1 MARNIYNILRLGT
14 QIRSRRLKLLG
25 LWLFHVLG
33 KRYIGIFIDPVLAC
47 NFRCKMCYFS
57 DEEKRKSLR
66 GTLRYEEIEAIA
78 GSLFHR
84 ALKLQVGC
92 GAEPTLHKG
101 LVQIIAL
108 GKRYG
113 IPYVSLTTN
122 GNLLTKEQLAAAVEN
137 GLDELTLS
145 AHGFTRETYEHLMT
159 NGKFDLFR
167 KLLSNVAEIKKQ
179 HPQFKLRINYTIN
192 NDNLEELNRIW
203 EVVGDELDILQL
215 RPIQKIGES
224 EYRDFDLTNIH
235 ARYDDVLVPLIEE
248 CRRRHITCLAPDK
261 QNIIVLKENGA
272 DDNSI
277 EKVTYCYVSPQE
289 CWQDDFDY
297 RTETFESY
305 AAAHHMGM
313 KLLGKVFGPKHSKKA
328 DVTRKM
334 NYNIK

>member
-14 QIRSRRLKLLG
+14 QIKSRRLKLLG
-25 LWLFHVLG
+25 IWLFHVLG
-33 KRYIGIFIDPVLAC
+33 KRYIGIFLDPVLAC

-66 GTLRYEEIEAIA
+66 GTLKYEEIEAIA

-84 ALKLQVGC
+84 VLKLQIGC
-92 GAEPTLHKG
+92 GAEPTLHKD
-101 LVQIIAL
+101 LVKIIAL
-108 GKRYG
+108 GKRYNV
-113 IPYVSLTTN
+113 PYVSLTTN
-122 GNLLTKEQLAAAVEN
+122 GNL
-137 GLDELTLS
+137 
-145 AHGFTRETYEHLMT
+145 MT

-167 KLLSNVAEIKKQ
+167 RLLADVAEIKKQ

-224 EYRDFDLTNIH
+224 EYQDFDLTNIY
-235 ARYDDVLVPLIEE
+235 ARYDAILVPLIEE
-248 CRRRHITCLAPDK
+248 CRRKHIICLAPDK
-261 QNIIVLKENGA
+261 QNIIVLEENDA

-277 EKVTYCYVSPQE
+277 EKITYCYVSPQE
-289 CWQDDFDY
+289 CWQDEFDY

-305 AAAHHMGM
+305 AAAHHMGR
-313 KLLGKVFGPKHSKKA
+313 KLLWKVFGRKARRKA

>member
-14 QIRSRRLKLLG
+14 QIKSRRLKLLG
-25 LWLFHVLG
+25 IWLFHVLG
-33 KRYIGIFIDPVLAC
+33 KRYIGVFLDPVLAC

-66 GTLRYEEIEAIA
+66 GTLKYEEIEAIA

-84 ALKLQVGC
+84 VLKLQIGC
-92 GAEPTLHKG
+92 GAEPTLHKD
-101 LVQIIAL
+101 LVKIIAL
-108 GKRYG
+108 GKRYNV
-113 IPYVSLTTN
+113 PYVSLTTN
-122 GNLLTKEQLAAAVEN
+122 GNL
-137 GLDELTLS
+137 
-145 AHGFTRETYEHLMT
+145 MT

-167 KLLSNVAEIKKQ
+167 RLLADVAEIKKQ

-224 EYRDFDLTNIH
+224 EYQDFDLTNIY
-235 ARYDDVLVPLIEE
+235 ARYDAILVPLIEE
-248 CRRRHITCLAPDK
+248 CRRKHIICLAPDK
-261 QNIIVLKENGA
+261 QNIIVLEENDA

-277 EKVTYCYVSPQE
+277 EKITYCYVSPQE

-297 RTETFESY
+297 RRHSS
-305 AAAHHMGM
+305 HM
-313 KLLGKVFGPKHSKKA
+313 LLPITWEENCFGRSSDEKPAGK
-328 DVTRKM
+328 RM
-334 NYNIK
+334 

>member
-14 QIRSRRLKLLG
+14 QIKSRRLKLLG
-25 LWLFHVLG
+25 IWLFHVLG
-33 KRYIGIFIDPVLAC
+33 KRYIGVFLDPVLAC

-66 GTLRYEEIEAIA
+66 GTLKYEEIEAIA

-84 ALKLQVGC
+84 VLKLQIGC
-92 GAEPTLHKG
+92 GAEPTLHKD
-101 LVQIIAL
+101 LVKIIAL
-108 GKRYG
+108 GKRYNV
-113 IPYVSLTTN
+113 PYVSLTTN
-122 GNLLTKEQLAAAVEN
+122 GNL
-137 GLDELTLS
+137 
-145 AHGFTRETYEHLMT
+145 MT

-167 KLLSNVAEIKKQ
+167 RLLADVAEIKKQ

-224 EYRDFDLTNIH
+224 EYQDFDLTNIY
-235 ARYDDVLVPLIEE
+235 ARYDAILVPLIEE
-248 CRRRHITCLAPDK
+248 CRRKHIICLAPDK
-261 QNIIVLKENGA
+261 QNIIVLEENDA

-277 EKVTYCYVSPQE
+277 EKITYCYVSPQE

-305 AAAHHMGM
+305 AAAHHMGR
-313 KLLGKVFGPKHSKKA
+313 KLLWKVFGRKARRKA

>member
-14 QIRSRRLKLLG
+14 QIKSRRLKLLG
-25 LWLFHVLG
+25 IWLFHVLG
-33 KRYIGIFIDPVLAC
+33 KRYIGVFLDPVLAC

-66 GTLRYEEIEAIA
+66 GTLKYEEIEAIA

-84 ALKLQVGC
+84 ALKLQIGC
-92 GAEPTLHKG
+92 GAEPTLHKD
-101 LVQIIAL
+101 LVKIIAL
-108 GKRYG
+108 GKRYNV
-113 IPYVSLTTN
+113 PYVSLTTN
-122 GNLLTKEQLAAAVEN
+122 GNL
-137 GLDELTLS
+137 
-145 AHGFTRETYEHLMT
+145 MT

-167 KLLSNVAEIKKQ
+167 RLLADVAEIKKQ

-224 EYRDFDLTNIH
+224 EYQDFDLTNIY
-235 ARYDDVLVPLIEE
+235 ARYDAILVPLIEE
-248 CRRRHITCLAPDK
+248 CRRKHIICLAPDK
-261 QNIIVLKENGA
+261 QNIIVLEENDA

-277 EKVTYCYVSPQE
+277 EKITYCYVSPQE
-289 CWQDDFDY
+289 CWQDEFDY

-305 AAAHHMGM
+305 AAAHHMGR
-313 KLLGKVFGPKHSKKA
+313 KLLWKVFGRKARRKA

>member
-1 MARNIYNILRLGT
+1 MTRNIYNILRLGT
-14 QIRSRRLKLLG
+14 QIKSRRLKLLG
-25 LWLFHVLG
+25 IWLFHVLG
-33 KRYIGIFIDPVLAC
+33 KRYIGVFLDPVLAC

-66 GTLRYEEIEAIA
+66 GTLKYEEIEAIA

-84 ALKLQVGC
+84 ALKLQIGC
-92 GAEPTLHKG
+92 GAEPTLHKD
-101 LVQIIAL
+101 LVKIIAL
-108 GKRYG
+108 GKRYNV
-113 IPYVSLTTN
+113 PYVSLTTN
-122 GNLLTKEQLAAAVEN
+122 GNL
-137 GLDELTLS
+137 
-145 AHGFTRETYEHLMT
+145 MT

-167 KLLSNVAEIKKQ
+167 RLLADVAEIKKQ

-224 EYRDFDLTNIH
+224 EYQDFDLTNIY
-235 ARYDDVLVPLIEE
+235 ARYDAILVPLIEE
-248 CRRRHITCLAPDK
+248 CRRKHIICLAPDK
-261 QNIIVLKENGA
+261 QNIIVLEENDA

-277 EKVTYCYVSPQE
+277 EKITYCYVSPQE
-289 CWQDDFDY
+289 CWQDEFDY

-305 AAAHHMGM
+305 AAAHHMGR
-313 KLLGKVFGPKHSKKA
+313 KLLWKVFGRKARRKA

>member
-14 QIRSRRLKLLG
+14 QIKSRRLKLLG
-25 LWLFHVLG
+25 IWLFHVLG
-33 KRYIGIFIDPVLAC
+33 KRYIGVFLDPVLAC

-66 GTLRYEEIEAIA
+66 GTLKYEEIEAIA

-84 ALKLQVGC
+84 VLKLQIGC
-92 GAEPTLHKG
+92 GAEPTLHKD
-101 LVQIIAL
+101 LVKIIAL
-108 GKRYG
+108 GKRYNV
-113 IPYVSLTTN
+113 PYVSLTTN
-122 GNLLTKEQLAAAVEN
+122 GNLLT
-137 GLDELTLS
+137 
-145 AHGFTRETYEHLMT
+145 

-167 KLLSNVAEIKKQ
+167 RLLADVAEIKKQ

-224 EYRDFDLTNIH
+224 EYQDFDLTNIY
-235 ARYDDVLVPLIEE
+235 ARYDAILVPLIEE
-248 CRRRHITCLAPDK
+248 CRRKHIICLAPDK
-261 QNIIVLKENGA
+261 QNIIVLEENDA

-277 EKVTYCYVSPQE
+277 EKITYCYVSPQE
-289 CWQDDFDY
+289 CWQDEFDY

-305 AAAHHMGM
+305 AAAHHMGR
-313 KLLGKVFGPKHSKKA
+313 KLLWKVFGRKARRKA

>member
-14 QIRSRRLKLLG
+14 QIKSRRLKLLG
-25 LWLFHVLG
+25 IWLFHVLG
-33 KRYIGIFIDPVLAC
+33 KRYIGVFLDPVLAC

-66 GTLRYEEIEAIA
+66 GTLKYEEIEAIA

-84 ALKLQVGC
+84 VLKLQIGC
-92 GAEPTLHKG
+92 GAEPTLHKD
-101 LVQIIAL
+101 LVKIIAL
-108 GKRYG
+108 GKRYNV
-113 IPYVSLTTN
+113 PYVSLTTN
-122 GNLLTKEQLAAAVEN
+122 G
-137 GLDELTLS
+137 
-145 AHGFTRETYEHLMT
+145 
-159 NGKFDLFR
+159 KFDLFR
-167 KLLSNVAEIKKQ
+167 RLLADVAEIKKQ

-224 EYRDFDLTNIH
+224 EYQDFDLTNIY
-235 ARYDDVLVPLIEE
+235 ARYDAILVPLIEE
-248 CRRRHITCLAPDK
+248 CRRKHIICLAPDK
-261 QNIIVLKENGA
+261 QNIIVLEENDA

-277 EKVTYCYVSPQE
+277 EKITYCYVSPQE
-289 CWQDDFDY
+289 CWQDEFDY

-305 AAAHHMGM
+305 AAAHHMGR
-313 KLLGKVFGPKHSKKA
+313 KLLWKVFGRKARRKA

>member
-14 QIRSRRLKLLG
+14 QIKSRRLKLLG
-25 LWLFHVLG
+25 IWLFHVLG
-33 KRYIGIFIDPVLAC
+33 KRYIGVFLDPVLAC

-66 GTLRYEEIEAIA
+66 GTLKYEEIEAIA

-84 ALKLQVGC
+84 VLKLQIGC
-92 GAEPTLHKG
+92 GAEPTLHKD
-101 LVQIIAL
+101 LVKIIAL
-108 GKRYG
+108 GKQYNV
-113 IPYVSLTTN
+113 PYVSLTTN
-122 GNLLTKEQLAAAVEN
+122 GNL
-137 GLDELTLS
+137 
-145 AHGFTRETYEHLMT
+145 MT

-167 KLLSNVAEIKKQ
+167 RLLADVAEIKKQ

-224 EYRDFDLTNIH
+224 EYQDFDLTNIY
-235 ARYDDVLVPLIEE
+235 ARYDAILVPLIEE
-248 CRRRHITCLAPDK
+248 CRRKHIICLAPDK
-261 QNIIVLKENGA
+261 QNIIVLEENDA

-277 EKVTYCYVSPQE
+277 EKITYCYVSPQE
-289 CWQDDFDY
+289 CWQDEFDY

-305 AAAHHMGM
+305 AAAHHMGR
-313 KLLGKVFGPKHSKKA
+313 KLLWKVFGRKARRKA

>member
-1 MARNIYNILRLGT
+1 MTRNIYNILRLDT
-14 QIRSRRLKLLG
+14 QIKSRRLKLLG
-25 LWLFHVLG
+25 IWLFHVLG
-33 KRYIGIFIDPVLAC
+33 KRYIGVFLDPVLAC

-66 GTLRYEEIEAIA
+66 GTLKYEEIEAIA

-84 ALKLQVGC
+84 VLKLQIGC
-92 GAEPTLHKG
+92 GAEPTLHKD
-101 LVQIIAL
+101 LVKIIAL
-108 GKRYG
+108 GKRYNV
-113 IPYVSLTTN
+113 PYVSLTTN
-122 GNLLTKEQLAAAVEN
+122 GNL
-137 GLDELTLS
+137 
-145 AHGFTRETYEHLMT
+145 MT

-167 KLLSNVAEIKKQ
+167 RLLADVAEIKKQ

-224 EYRDFDLTNIH
+224 EYQDFDLTNIY
-235 ARYDDVLVPLIEE
+235 ARYDAILVPLIEE
-248 CRRRHITCLAPDK
+248 CRRKHITCLAPDK
-261 QNIIVLKENGA
+261 QNIIVLEENDA

-277 EKVTYCYVSPQE
+277 EKITYCYVSPQE

-305 AAAHHMGM
+305 AAAHHMGR
-313 KLLGKVFGPKHSKKA
+313 KLLWKVFGRKARRKA

>member
-1 MARNIYNILRLGT
+1 MRNIYNILRLGT
-14 QIRSRRLKLLG
+14 QIKSRRLKLLG

-33 KRYIGIFIDPVLAC
+33 KRYIGVFLDPVLAC

-78 GSLFHR
+78 ESLFHR

-92 GAEPTLHKG
+92 GAEPNLHKD
-101 LVQIIAL
+101 LVKIIAL
-108 GKRYG
+108 GKRHNV
-113 IPYVSLTTN
+113 PYVSLTTN
-122 GNLLTKEQLAAAVEN
+122 GNLLTKELLAAAVEN

-145 AHGFTRETYEHLMT
+145 AHGFTRETYEYLMT

-167 KLLSNVAEIKKQ
+167 RLLANVAEIKKQ
-179 HPQFKLRINYTIN
+179 YPQFKLRINYTIN
-192 NDNLEELNRIW
+192 NDNLEELSRIW
-203 EVVGDELDILQL
+203 DIVGNELDILQL

-224 EYRDFDLTNIH
+224 EYQDFDLTNIY
-235 ARYDDVLVPLIEE
+235 ARYDAVLVPLIEE
-248 CRRRHITCLAPDK
+248 CHRRHITCLAPDK
-261 QNIIVLKENGA
+261 QNIIILEENEA

-277 EKVTYCYVSPQE
+277 EKITYCYVSPQD

-305 AAAHHMGM
+305 AAGHHMGR
-313 KLLGKVFGPKHSKKA
+313 KLFWKVFGRKASRKA

>member
-14 QIRSRRLKLLG
+14 QIKSRRLKLLG
-25 LWLFHVLG
+25 IWLFHVLG
-33 KRYIGIFIDPVLAC
+33 KRYIGVFLDPVLAC

-66 GTLRYEEIEAIA
+66 GTLKYEEIEAIA

-84 ALKLQVGC
+84 VLKLQIGC
-92 GAEPTLHKG
+92 GAEPTLHKD
-101 LVQIIAL
+101 LVKIIAL
-108 GKRYG
+108 GKRYNV
-113 IPYVSLTTN
+113 PYVSLTTN
-122 GNLLTKEQLAAAVEN
+122 GNL
-137 GLDELTLS
+137 
-145 AHGFTRETYEHLMT
+145 MT

-167 KLLSNVAEIKKQ
+167 RLLADVVEIKKQ

-224 EYRDFDLTNIH
+224 EYQDFDLTNIY
-235 ARYDDVLVPLIEE
+235 ARYDAILVPLIEE
-248 CRRRHITCLAPDK
+248 CRRKHIICLAPDK
-261 QNIIVLKENGA
+261 QNIIVLEENDA

-277 EKVTYCYVSPQE
+277 EKITYCYVSPQE
-289 CWQDDFDY
+289 CWQDEFDY

-305 AAAHHMGM
+305 AAAHHMGR
-313 KLLGKVFGPKHSKKA
+313 KLLWKVFGRKARRKA